1 MRGVKI
7 MKIKIDENLY
17 LESDENQLM
26 LKKYSG
32 KLDTQGR
39 ETYRV
44 IGYYGNIEHAT
55 KSILDRIVL
64 DSDATSF
71 EALRKEVK
79 EKWEEVKRKME
90 FIS

>member
-1 MRGVKI
+1 

-44 IGYYGNIEHAT
+44 IGYYGNIEHAA